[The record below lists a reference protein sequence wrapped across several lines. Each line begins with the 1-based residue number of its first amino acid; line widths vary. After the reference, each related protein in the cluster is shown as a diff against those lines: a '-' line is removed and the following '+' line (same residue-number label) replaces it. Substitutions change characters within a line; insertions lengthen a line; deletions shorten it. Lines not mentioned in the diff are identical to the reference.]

1 MLNQLREKLN
11 KPLLIMSPMVDTN
24 VLFKDVVRLTQ
35 RLIELEKT
43 EYFTNAVYP
52 VENHGFIEPS
62 SWLDEYRRI
71 HMLLEET
78 LR

>member
-1 MLNQLREKLN
+1 
-11 KPLLIMSPMVDTN
+11 MVDTN

-43 EYFTNAVYP
+43 EWFQNALYP
-52 VENHGFIEPS
+52 VEDHGFIEPS

-71 HMLLEET
+71 HRLFDEN